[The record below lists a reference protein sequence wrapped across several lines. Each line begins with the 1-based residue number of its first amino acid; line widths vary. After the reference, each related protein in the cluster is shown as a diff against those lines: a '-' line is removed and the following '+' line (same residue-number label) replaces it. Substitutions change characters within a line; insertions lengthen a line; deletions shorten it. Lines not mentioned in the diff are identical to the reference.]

1 MSEYKIDL
9 TSLEKVHASLKEILL
24 RYEKESYDLAIR
36 DAVIQRFEYT
46 YSLSLKMLRRY
57 LEMTMRMWKNPK
69 NDSFLRFF
77 KSDLGSAR
85 THNGCGIAGGMGASR
100 TREIARKIP
109 NFSAS
114 SIDEPTSVD
123 GMDFNTVIRKASEIG
138 LILNDL
144 EKWTTYRLARNLTFH
159 TYDENKAIEV
169 VSVIPDFEKEADF
182 LLKTLK
188 KRIEE

>member
-1 MSEYKIDL
+1 MSKYKLDL
-9 TSLEKVHASLKEILL
+9 TSLEKAHASLKEILL

-57 LEMTMRMWKNPK
+57 LEMT
-69 NDSFLRFF
+69 
-77 KSDLGSAR
+77 
-85 THNGCGIAGGMGASR
+85 
-100 TREIARKIP
+100 
-109 NFSAS
+109 
-114 SIDEPTSVD
+114 IDEPTSVD

-144 EKWTTYRLARNLTFH
+144 EKWTTYRLARNLTSH

-188 KRIEE
+188 KRIEA

>member
-1 MSEYKIDL
+1 MSEYKLDL
-9 TSLEKVHASLKEILL
+9 TSLEKVHTSLKEILL

-57 LEMTMRMWKNPK
+57 LEMT
-69 NDSFLRFF
+69 
-77 KSDLGSAR
+77 
-85 THNGCGIAGGMGASR
+85 
-100 TREIARKIP
+100 
-109 NFSAS
+109 
-114 SIDEPTSVD
+114 IDEPTSVD
-123 GMDFNTVIRKASEIG
+123 GMDFNTLIRKASEIG

-144 EKWTTYRLARNLTFH
+144 EKWTTYRLARNLTSH

-169 VSVIPDFEKEADF
+169 VSVIPDFEKEVDF

-188 KRIEE
+188 KRIEA